1 MEVKGSY
8 FSFVDVLK
16 LIHMRQKID
25 TRMDMMLYAL
35 NKLLVA

>member
-16 LIHMRQKID
+16 LKDVRQKVD
-25 TRMDMMLYAL
+25 TRMDMILYAL